1 MTRSRTV
8 RDILAYVGRVLAF
21 LIIGPVIGG
30 VLFILIA
37 PLAGDNLK
45 GGLIG
50 SYVVLL
56 LSFAALPFFL
66 VGCYMLGW
74 KAALI
79 TGLIVGIVGP
89 YIRSRLLLLGAAAIV
104 GAVAAV
110 VGTTGN
116 EEKSMIL
123 IAIVGAV
130 SSAGCSWFLDRID
143 MMRATRP
150 A

>member
-1 MTRSRTV
+1 MTGSRAVRS
-8 RDILAYVGRVLAF
+8 ILAYLGRVLTF

-37 PLAGDNLK
+37 PLAGGNLK

-50 SYVVLL
+50 GYAVLL

-74 KAALI
+74 KAALV

-89 YIRSRLLLLGAAAIV
+89 RIRSPLLLLVVASIV
-104 GAVAAV
+104 GAMATV
-110 VGTTGN
+110 VGTVGN
-116 EEKSMIL
+116 EDKSMMI
-123 IAIVGAV
+123 IAIVGAM

-143 MMRATRP
+143 MMRAMRT

>member
-1 MTRSRTV
+1 MTGSRAVRS
-8 RDILAYVGRVLAF
+8 ILAYIGRVLTF

-30 VLFILIA
+30 LLFILIA
-37 PLAGDNLK
+37 PLASGNLK

-66 VGCYMLGW
+66 VGCYVLGW
-74 KAALI
+74 KAALV

-89 YIRSRLLLLGAAAIV
+89 RIRSPLLLLAITAIV

-123 IAIVGAV
+123 IAILGAV

-143 MMRATRP
+143 MMRATRT